1 MGTRSPVRKGA
12 AQRSEVATL
21 DPGFALDDAAPDGIV
36 TEPDGKLCFTKP
48 GTNKIGTIPP

>member
-1 MGTRSPVRKGA
+1 MGTRSPLRKGA